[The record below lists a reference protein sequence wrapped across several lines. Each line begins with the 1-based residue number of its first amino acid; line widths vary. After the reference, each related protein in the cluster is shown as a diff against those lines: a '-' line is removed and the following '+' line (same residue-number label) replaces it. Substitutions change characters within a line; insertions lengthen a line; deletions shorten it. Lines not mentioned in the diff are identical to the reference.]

1 MKYWRKIFVWAV
13 FIALIGIFILPKI
26 DTNSRNMDLY
36 NENCYLEIYKN
47 RIILYNDKKE
57 KIDTYTLK
65 EKIKA
70 YSIGDIDGNGLDELV
85 VLTKDS
91 FKKYGKD
98 VVAFSLEGDIKEICR
113 EDFSRLNPWK
123 IALGDI
129 DGDGKKEVSV
139 GVYKKAPFH
148 QVLAKRPFI
157 YSYENHRLNPKWRG
171 SRLSR
176 PFTDYN
182 FCDID
187 GDGIDEIISIE
198 ILENEEKV
206 INTYKW
212 EGFGFTGFLE
222 SESYKDI
229 KNLTIKEGRI
239 YFDIKD
245 KGGIY
250 TGQLKFKDNNLKIE
264 RVE

>member
-1 MKYWRKIFVWAV
+1 MKYWKRILVWVV
-13 FIALIGIFILPKI
+13 FIFLVGIFILPKI
-26 DTNSRNMDLY
+26 KVNSRKTDLY
-36 NENCYLEIYKN
+36 NENCYIEIYKN

-57 KIDTYTLK
+57 KIDTYKLK
-65 EKIKA
+65 ERVKA

-85 VLTKDS
+85 ILTKDS
-91 FKKYGKD
+91 FAKYGKD
-98 VVAFSLEGDIKEICR
+98 VAIFSLEGDIKEIWR
-113 EDFSRLNPWK
+113 ENFSRLNPWK

-129 DGDGKKEVSV
+129 DGDGKSEVSA

-157 YSYENHRLNPKWRG
+157 YSYENNRLNPKWRG

-187 GDGIDEIISIE
+187 GDEIDEILSIE

-206 INTYKW
+206 VNTYKW

-229 KNLTIKEGRI
+229 RNLTIKEGKV
-239 YFDIKD
+239 YVDIKG
-245 KGGIY
+245 KGGIF
-250 TGQLKFKDNNLKIE
+250 TGQLKLKDNNLKVE